1 MNNAFPYRLYLVA
14 GEADC
19 NGRDIVWVT
28 EQAVKG
34 GVEVV
39 QLREKRKKF
48 DDFTHKAR
56 RLKEMLDRY
65 SIPLIINDNIDV
77 AIACGAAGLHVGVND
92 MQPSVVKQQWPGCG
106 MLGYSIENI
115 EQLYSD
121 EIQHATHLGISP
133 VYSTPTKT
141 DTITKWGLEGIYKIR
156 TLTNKPL
163 VAIGGMNANNAYS
176 VIKAGADCIAVVSA
190 ICAAQDPANAAE
202 AIRNQIEKA
211 L

>member
-1 MNNAFPYRLYLVA
+1 V

-19 NGRDIVWVT
+19 NNRDIVWVT

-39 QLREKRKKF
+39 QLREKLKKF
-48 DDFTHKAR
+48 DDFTLTAR

-65 SIPLIINDNIDV
+65 GISLIINDNIDV
-77 AIACGAAGLHVGVND
+77 AISCRAAGLHVGVSD
-92 MQPSVVKQQWPGCG
+92 MPPSLVKQQWPGCG

-115 EQLYSD
+115 EQLYRE
-121 EIQHATHLGISP
+121 EIQYATHLGISP

-141 DTITKWGLEGIYKIR
+141 DTITKWGLEGISKIR

-176 VIKAGADCIAVVSA
+176 VIKAGANCIAVVSA